1 MLSSLLLWNM
11 TVDADGSADAAD
23 ADADNDD
30 TAAITKLSSLE
41 FLLRLMR
48 PGVDTVLFGLLLLMP
63 TTERRI
69 ML

>member
-1 MLSSLLLWNM
+1 M

-41 FLLRLMR
+41 FLLWLMR
-48 PGVDTVLFGLLLLMP
+48 PGVDTVMFGLLLLMP

>member
-1 MLSSLLLWNM
+1 M
-11 TVDADGSADAAD
+11 TVDADGSAAAAD

-41 FLLRLMR
+41 FLLWLMR
-48 PGVDTVLFGLLLLMP
+48 PDVDTVMFGLLLLMP

>member
-1 MLSSLLLWNM
+1 M
-11 TVDADGSADAAD
+11 TVDADGSAA

>member
-1 MLSSLLLWNM
+1 M

>member
-1 MLSSLLLWNM
+1 M

-41 FLLRLMR
+41 FLLWLMR
-48 PGVDTVLFGLLLLMP
+48 PDVDTVMFGLLLLMP

>member
-1 MLSSLLLWNM
+1 M
-11 TVDADGSADAAD
+11 TVDADGSA
-23 ADADNDD
+23 ADNDD

>member
-1 MLSSLLLWNM
+1 M
-11 TVDADGSADAAD
+11 TVDADGSAAAAAD